1 VLKGI
6 CYLYDGVV
14 PLKLEEILAKNNIIT
29 NVKFESILAWVS
41 GDKATLEDIKQYLGI
56 LEGLMQYLEQL
67 DQ

>member
-1 VLKGI
+1 MMVLFLLNLRKFWQ
-6 CYLYDGVV
+6 
-14 PLKLEEILAKNNIIT
+14 KNNIIT